1 MIYPLYDNLKPL
13 YLRILYGHPVDRKKR
28 LLISLFTVVSSD
40 WTRVKT
46 SFWFQMMWNFLSK
59 THVVPSGLLE
69 SLRMINMKNF
79 RTVKN
84 SVDAYLPPKY
94 LQTVKWYCT
103 FCKVWAINT
112 NTVDYEVV
120 LSQNISQGQS
130 ILERLLCCFYR
141 GSAYQTSFVW
151 LSIKIL
157 VILFLTKLKIHHW
170 QLLLS
175 SIFLFC

>member
-1 MIYPLYDNLKPL
+1 MNTPTTKNLLGGKKGQHHRGGRSTERGLAISQFLIDGLTNLQAMIYPLYDNLKPF

-94 LQTVKWYCT
+94 LQT
-103 FCKVWAINT
+103 
-112 NTVDYEVV
+112 
-120 LSQNISQGQS
+120 
-130 ILERLLCCFYR
+130 
-141 GSAYQTSFVW
+141 
-151 LSIKIL
+151 IK
-157 VILFLTKLKIHHW
+157 
-170 QLLLS
+170 
-175 SIFLFC
+175 